1 MLQAFASSEL
11 NHKSNFSRL
20 KSLIILSFIKHAN
33 KTTMAENTAPRKKHD
48 TLLKAAFEELFP
60 YLLRFCFADADDI
73 FNFRKK
79 PVFLDKELAE
89 LFPEPEKQGGN
100 RFVDLLAKVFL
111 KNGKEEWI
119 LVHIEIQGRNA
130 KDFPLRMFQYW
141 YRIYDRYAVDITAL
155 VIFTGNQNQ
164 KVAGTFHKAFMGTEI
179 IYRYNAYHIF
189 DHTEEELLAMNNPFA
204 LIVLAAQKA
213 LLQGKVPE
221 EELGKHRLT
230 VAKALIQSKKFNHKK
245 IQELMLFLKS
255 FIYVGNREI
264 NIKFD
269 EQIYQLTGK
278 KITMGIMETIKQI
291 EREEVFEKGIE
302 KGIEKKSREFIQ
314 NLLTTGKFSVSE
326 IAGFAGVTE
335 PFVRKVRASLKKKK

>member
-1 MLQAFASSEL
+1 MM
-11 NHKSNFSRL
+11 K
-20 KSLIILSFIKHAN
+20 
-33 KTTMAENTAPRKKHD
+33 NTAPRKKHD
-48 TLLKAAFEELFP
+48 SLLKAAFEELFP
-60 YLLRFCFADADDI
+60 YLLRFCFTDADNI

-111 KNGKEEWI
+111 KNGREEWI
-119 LVHIEIQGRNA
+119 LAHIEIQGWNT

-164 KVAGTFHKAFMGTEI
+164 KVTGTFHKTFMGTEV
-179 IYRYNAYHIF
+179 IYRYNTYHIF

-221 EELGKHRLT
+221 DELGKHRLT
-230 VAKALIQSKKFNHKK
+230 IAKALIQSKKFSHKK

-255 FIYVGNREI
+255 FIYIGNKEI
-264 NIKFD
+264 NSKFD
-269 EQIYQLTGK
+269 EQTYQLTGK
-278 KITMGIMETIKQI
+278 KITMGIMETLKQI
-291 EREEVFEKGIE
+291 AREEALEEVFEEGMEKGIKKGIE
-302 KGIEKKSREFIQ
+302 KGIEKGRKKGMEEGKQHVIENLIIRLGLSDKQAADIAEVPVSFI
-314 NLLTTGKFSVSE
+314 
-326 IAGFAGVTE
+326 
-335 PFVRKVRASLKKKK
+335 RKVRTSLKKKK